1 MTSGAVVGSAV
12 GLGVIVSEA
21 SAVVTPG
28 VMVPSL
34 EAVGGG
40 LAGAVGA
47 GVAVC
52 VAVCV
57 PPRSIVGVNAEPEGP
72 WVCAGTE
79 GVGSEPVG
87 DSATVLPLGDW
98 DAVGALLG
106 EASVVT

>member
-52 VAVCV
+52 V
-57 PPRSIVGVNAEPEGP
+57 PPRSTVGVNAEPEGP

-106 EASVVT
+106 AASVVT